1 MARSWEEN
9 GSVIVSW
16 SRRSPDSS
24 IVIVGKQ
31 SNGHI
36 DVINAFRGQAAEDIY
51 KKLTEKRKKDDGVD

>member
-16 SRRSPDSS
+16 SRRAPDSS

-36 DVINAFRGQAAEDIY
+36 EVINASRGQAAEDIH